1 MLLIFTEITYFCIT
15 FSRDC
20 FISADH
26 QGHCVIH
33 NVETFAC
40 IRENGGEKARGGDKW
55 RFYVVKYPLQAK
67 AVLTFRRAKI
77 ALLIVWVFAI
87 FFTLPNIFKQ
97 GVIPFGDIGICKV
110 IWDPQG
116 LENRLYVTCNML
128 FLLIIPVIMMTLAYV
143 SVIRA
148 LYKNKKATAGR
159 KQSSAGRIAATY
171 ENGASTRLQVQQNED
186 VSSTSTYTPDA
197 SPARS
202 IVRDENGNKNKAK
215 RLRFR
220 IGGTKEPKDEDADK
234 IRRIVLML
242 VIIVLLFV
250 ISWAPLL
257 TVNFLL
263 KFAIITPSTRTITML
278 SSSTHLLAFANSC
291 FNPFVY
297 ALLSKNFRES
307 TKQVLRQCCGGTDA
321 ARFQNRPSLSSTRQS
336 RLGSSMPRWK
346 SLRGANETKED
357 YV

>member
-1 MLLIFTEITYFCIT
+1 
-15 FSRDC
+15 
-20 FISADH
+20 
-26 QGHCVIH
+26 
-33 NVETFAC
+33 
-40 IRENGGEKARGGDKW
+40 
-55 RFYVVKYPLQAK
+55 
-67 AVLTFRRAKI
+67 
-77 ALLIVWVFAI
+77 
-87 FFTLPNIFKQ
+87 
-97 GVIPFGDIGICKV
+97 
-110 IWDPQG
+110 
-116 LENRLYVTCNML
+116 ML

-186 VSSTSTYTPDA
+186 ISSTSTAYTPDA

-278 SSSTHLLAFANSC
+278 PLPPITS
-291 FNPFVY
+291 VR
-297 ALLSKNFRES
+297 K
-307 TKQVLRQCCGGTDA
+307 
-321 ARFQNRPSLSSTRQS
+321 
-336 RLGSSMPRWK
+336 
-346 SLRGANETKED
+346 
-357 YV
+357 